1 MQMTAHSKLSDSYK
15 REGFTPFFEEKSLNK
30 FQEECL
36 TKIDRFYRM
45 LLMKCDGEVEIK
57 EDFHQNMITVIIALP
72 QHNISWLFIIK
83 ENVFEYQVYRRI
95 S

>member
-1 MQMTAHSKLSDSYK
+1 MTARSKLSDSYK

-45 LLMKCDGEVEIK
+45 LYMKCDGEVEIK
-57 EDFHQNMITVIIALP
+57 EDFHQIMITVIIALP
-72 QHNISWLFIIK
+72 QHNISWLFIMK

>member
-1 MQMTAHSKLSDSYK
+1 MTARSKLSDSYK

-30 FQEECL
+30 FHEECL

-45 LLMKCDGEVEIK
+45 LHIKCDGEVEI
-57 EDFHQNMITVIIALP
+57 EQQFHQSIITVTITIP
-72 QHNISWLFIIK
+72 EHNIGWLFIMK

>member
-1 MQMTAHSKLSDSYK
+1 MTARSKLSDSYK

-45 LLMKCDGEVEIK
+45 LLMKCDGEVAIK
-57 EDFHQNMITVIIALP
+57 EDSYQSTITVIITLP

>member
-1 MQMTAHSKLSDSYK
+1 MTAHSKLSDSYK

-45 LLMKCDGEVEIK
+45 LLMKCNGEAEIK
-57 EDFHQNMITVIIALP
+57 EDFHQSMITVTIALP

-83 ENVFEYQVYRRI
+83 ENMFEYQVYRRI

>member
-1 MQMTAHSKLSDSYK
+1 MTARSKLSDSYK

-45 LLMKCDGEVEIK
+45 LLMKCNGEVEVK
-57 EDFHQNMITVIIALP
+57 EDFHKSMITIIIALP
-72 QHNISWLFIIK
+72 QYNTSWLFIMK

>member
-1 MQMTAHSKLSDSYK
+1 MTAHSKLSDSYK

-45 LLMKCDGEVEIK
+45 LSMKCDGGVEV
-57 EDFHQNMITVIIALP
+57 
-72 QHNISWLFIIK
+72 
-83 ENVFEYQVYRRI
+83 
-95 S
+95 

>member
-1 MQMTAHSKLSDSYK
+1 MTARSKLSDSYT
-15 REGFTPFFEEKSLNK
+15 REGFIPFFEEKSLNK

-45 LLMKCDGEVEIK
+45 LHMKCDGEVEI
-57 EDFHQNMITVIIALP
+57 EQQFHQSMITVIITLP
-72 QHNISWLFIIK
+72 QHNIGWLFIMK

>member
-1 MQMTAHSKLSDSYK
+1 MTARSKLSDSYK

-57 EDFHQNMITVIIALP
+57 EDFHQSTITVIITLP

>member
-1 MQMTAHSKLSDSYK
+1 MTARSKLSDSYK
-15 REGFTPFFEEKSLNK
+15 RDGFTPFFEEKSLNK

-45 LLMKCDGEVEIK
+45 LLMKCDGEVAIK
-57 EDFHQNMITVIIALP
+57 EDSYQSTITVIITLP

>member
-1 MQMTAHSKLSDSYK
+1 MTAHSKLSDSYK

-57 EDFHQNMITVIIALP
+57 EDFHQSMITVIIALT
-72 QHNISWLFIIK
+72 QHNISWLFIMK

>member
-1 MQMTAHSKLSDSYK
+1 MTAHSKLSDSYK

-45 LLMKCDGEVEIK
+45 LLMKCDGEVEVK
-57 EDFHQNMITVIIALP
+57 EDFHQSMITVIIALP
-72 QHNISWLFIIK
+72 QHDISWLFIIK

>member
-1 MQMTAHSKLSDSYK
+1 MTAHSKLSDSYK
-15 REGFTPFFEEKSLNK
+15 REGFIPFFEEKSLNK

-36 TKIDRFYRM
+36 TKIDRFYSM
-45 LLMKCDGEVEIK
+45 LLMKCDGEVSIK
-57 EDFHQNMITVIIALP
+57 EDSYQSTITVIITLP

-83 ENVFEYQVYRRI
+83 DNVFEYQVYRRI

>member
-1 MQMTAHSKLSDSYK
+1 MTARSKLSDSYK

-30 FQEECL
+30 FHEECL

-45 LLMKCDGEVEIK
+45 LHMKCDGEVAIK
-57 EDFHQNMITVIIALP
+57 EDSYQSTITVIITLP

>member
-1 MQMTAHSKLSDSYK
+1 MTARSKLSDSYK
-15 REGFTPFFEEKSLNK
+15 REGFIPFLEEKSLNK

-45 LLMKCDGEVEIK
+45 LLMKCDGEVAIK
-57 EDFHQNMITVIIALP
+57 EDSYQSTITVIITLP
-72 QHNISWLFIIK
+72 QYNISWLFIIK

>member
-1 MQMTAHSKLSDSYK
+1 MTARSKLSDSYE
-15 REGFTPFFEEKSLNK
+15 REGFTPFFEEKSLYK

-45 LLMKCDGEVEIK
+45 LLMKCNGEVEIK
-57 EDFHQNMITVIIALP
+57 EDFHQSMITVIISLP
-72 QHNISWLFIIK
+72 QHNISWLFIMK

>member
-1 MQMTAHSKLSDSYK
+1 MTARLKLSDSYK

-36 TKIDRFYRM
+36 TKVDRFYRM
-45 LLMKCDGEVEIK
+45 LLMKCDGEVAIK
-57 EDFHQNMITVIIALP
+57 EDSYQSTITVIITLP

>member
-1 MQMTAHSKLSDSYK
+1 MTAHSKLSDSYK
-15 REGFTPFFEEKSLNK
+15 REGFTPLFEEKSLNK

-45 LLMKCDGEVEIK
+45 LLMKCDGEVEVK
-57 EDFHQNMITVIIALP
+57 EDFHQSMITVIIALP
-72 QHNISWLFIIK
+72 QHNISWLFVIK

>member
-1 MQMTAHSKLSDSYK
+1 MTTRLKLSDSYK
-15 REGFTPFFEEKSLNK
+15 REGFIPFFEEKSLNK

-45 LLMKCDGEVEIK
+45 LLMKCDGGVEVEEK
-57 EDFHQNMITVIIALP
+57 FHHNIITVTITIP
-72 QHNISWLFIIK
+72 RHNIGWLFIIK

>member
-1 MQMTAHSKLSDSYK
+1 MTARSKLSDSYK
-15 REGFTPFFEEKSLNK
+15 RGGFTPFFEEKSLNK

-45 LLMKCDGEVEIK
+45 LYMKCNGEVEIK
-57 EDFHQNMITVIIALP
+57 EDFHQSMITVIVALP

>member
-1 MQMTAHSKLSDSYK
+1 MTARSKLSDSYK

-45 LLMKCDGEVEIK
+45 LLMECDGEVEI
-57 EDFHQNMITVIIALP
+57 EQQFHQSMITVIITLP
-72 QHNISWLFIIK
+72 QHNIGWLFIMK

>member
-1 MQMTAHSKLSDSYK
+1 MTARSKLSDSYK
-15 REGFTPFFEEKSLNK
+15 RDGFTPFFEEKSLNK

-45 LLMKCDGEVEIK
+45 LYMKCNGEVEIK
-57 EDFHQNMITVIIALP
+57 QDFYQSMVTVIVVLP
-72 QHNISWLFIIK
+72 QHNISWLFTIK

>member
-1 MQMTAHSKLSDSYK
+1 MTAHSKLSDSYK

-36 TKIDRFYRM
+36 TKVDRFYRM
-45 LLMKCDGEVEIK
+45 LLMKCDGEVAIK
-57 EDFHQNMITVIIALP
+57 EDSYQSTITVIITLP

>member
-1 MQMTAHSKLSDSYK
+1 MTARLKLSDSYK
-15 REGFTPFFEEKSLNK
+15 REGFIPFFEEKSLNG

-36 TKIDRFYRM
+36 TKVDRFYRM
-45 LLMKCDGEVEIK
+45 LYMKCDGGVEVEEK
-57 EDFHQNMITVIIALP
+57 FHHSMITVTITIP
-72 QHNISWLFIIK
+72 RHNIGWLFIIK

>member
-1 MQMTAHSKLSDSYK
+1 MTARLKLSDSYK

-36 TKIDRFYRM
+36 TKVDRFYRM
-45 LLMKCDGEVEIK
+45 LHMKCNGGVEIK
-57 EDFHQNMITVIIALP
+57 QDFHQSMITVIIALP

>member
-1 MQMTAHSKLSDSYK
+1 MTAHSKLSDSYK
-15 REGFTPFFEEKSLNK
+15 REGFIPFFEEKSLNK

-45 LLMKCDGEVEIK
+45 LLMKCDGEVAIK
-57 EDFHQNMITVIIALP
+57 EDSYQSTITVIITLP

>member
-1 MQMTAHSKLSDSYK
+1 MTARSKLSDNYK
-15 REGFTPFFEEKSLNK
+15 REGFIPFFEEKSLNK

-45 LLMKCDGEVEIK
+45 LLMKCDGEVAIK
-57 EDFHQNMITVIIALP
+57 EDSYQSTITVIITLP

>member
-1 MQMTAHSKLSDSYK
+1 MTARSKLSDSYK

-45 LLMKCDGEVEIK
+45 LCMKCDGGVEVK
-57 EDFHQNMITVIIALP
+57 ENFHHSIITVTITIP
-72 QHNISWLFIIK
+72 QHNIGWLFIMK
-83 ENVFEYQVYRRI
+83 ENVFEYQVYRGI

>member
-1 MQMTAHSKLSDSYK
+1 MTAHSKLSDSYK

-36 TKIDRFYRM
+36 TKLDRFYRM
-45 LLMKCDGEVEIK
+45 LLMKCDGEVEAK
-57 EDFHQNMITVIIALP
+57 EDFHQNMITVVIALH
-72 QHNISWLFIIK
+72 QHNISWLFIMK

>member
-1 MQMTAHSKLSDSYK
+1 MTAHSKLSDSYK
-15 REGFTPFFEEKSLNK
+15 REGFIPFFEEKSLNK

-45 LLMKCDGEVEIK
+45 LLMRCDGEIAIK
-57 EDFHQNMITVIIALP
+57 EDSYQSTITVIITLP